1 MTGWAARLFARER
14 DLRMAWEVEWRGR
27 RSVLVGAA
35 HFFPYRFRS
44 PLRAHVRAARVV
56 VLETP
61 LDAAARSKVIAAG
74 SGRRGAS
81 LYDALGAATRRRI
94 EELLETD
101 APVSAASRLYW
112 ELLRGG
118 AEGHGAELRRLE
130 PWMAFF
136 HIWTELRRHDGWH
149 YSVDLEIA
157 RLASGLGRDVCY
169 LESIEEQID
178 ALSRVPLQR
187 FVDFLERADWEAYRR
202 DYVRHYLRGDVDALT
217 ELARTFPTFCDP
229 VIGERGPLLAE
240 RMAPYLDQ
248 GGAVV
253 CVGILHC
260 RGLIAL
266 LRERG
271 YTVARPRELEGRMS

>member
-14 DLRMAWEVEWRGR
+14 DLRMVWAVERRDR

-44 PLRAHVRAARVV
+44 PLRAYVEAARVV
-56 VLETP
+56 VLEGP
-61 LDAAARSKVIAAG
+61 LDAAARSKVISAG

-81 LYDALGAATRRRI
+81 LYDALSATTRHRI
-94 EELLETD
+94 EELFD
-101 APVSAASRLYW
+101 ADASVSAASRLYW
-112 ELLRGG
+112 ELLRGR

-149 YSVDLEIA
+149 YSMDLDIA
-157 RLASGLGRDVCY
+157 RLASDLGRNVRY
-169 LESIEEQID
+169 LECIEEQID

-187 FVDFLERADWEAYRR
+187 FVNFLEQSDWEAYRQ
-202 DYVRHYLRGDVDALT
+202 DYVRHYLRGDIDALT
-217 ELARTFPTFCDP
+217 GLARTFPTFCDP
-229 VIGERGPLLAE
+229 VIRERDPVLAE
-240 RMAPYLDQ
+240 RMAPYLEQ

-266 LRERG
+266 LKARG
-271 YTVARPRELEGRMS
+271 YAVTGPDSNEF